1 MLGNGVSLFWQ
12 RSRNRV
18 RHIGRGD
25 ETLSKKVVKLSY
37 QTTNGAMD
45 AARKTLRY
53 CCQLEASVY
62 ADSVSGPLSSTGTTT
77 SHWLP
82 QQDVFA
88 THRCVLLMSAQLGI
102 FAKTN
107 VIRKVVLR
115 TSDFV
120 EQCGV
125 EFFYNHIVKIQ
136 YMDTF
141 RILFVAPLI
150 PFSFENGMI
159 GYVWLTGL
167 SRSSRLS
174 SWTLDQSSAAVLVQP
189 WLARGRGLPLHR
201 PHHCTRRLDER
212 GSSEIV
218 DI

>member
-1 MLGNGVSLFWQ
+1 MLGHGVSLFRQ
-12 RSRNRV
+12 RSRKRV

-37 QTTNGAMD
+37 QTINGAMD
-45 AARKTLRY
+45 AARKTLCY

-62 ADSVSGPLSSTGTTT
+62 ACSVSGPLSSTGTTT
-77 SHWLP
+77 SPWLP
-82 QQDVFA
+82 RTRRIRA
-88 THRCVLLMSAQLGI
+88 IAAHRCVLLMSAQLGI
-102 FAKTN
+102 FAKTY
-107 VIRKVVLR
+107 VIRKVALG
-115 TSDFV
+115 TSYLVGD
-120 EQCGV
+120 CGV
-125 EFFYNHIVKIQ
+125 EFFFNQ
-136 YMDTF
+136 
-141 RILFVAPLI
+141 
-150 PFSFENGMI
+150 NCQNI

-174 SWTLDQSSAAVLVQP
+174 SWTQDQSSAAVLVQP
-189 WLARGRGLPLHR
+189 WLARGRVLPLHR